1 MIVDCL
7 TRQQLEKL
15 WGADLLLPSEK
26 GYPQIFDNM
35 DYWVL
40 FVDDIPV
47 AYTGSL
53 ILDEFAF
60 VGNTYVKKK
69 YRKNKY
75 HPFLLSE
82 RNNSAL
88 LSVLP
93 KITILNPIEE
103 VKMSMLVKTVL
114 HLGYHKVCSYYDV
127 QNIMSLSLY
136 EDILDESQQIWRM
149 D

>member
-1 MIVDCL
+1 MIVERL
-7 TRQQLEKL
+7 LRKELESIWQNL
-15 WGADLLLPSEK
+15 PFPSEK

-40 FVDDIPV
+40 FVDDEPV

-53 ILDEFAF
+53 ILEDFAF

-82 RNNSAL
+82 RNNSPIL
-88 LSVLP
+88 CDLP
-93 KITILNPIEE
+93 KVTVLNPIEQI
-103 VKMSMLVKTVL
+103 KMQTLVNTVL
-114 HLGYHKVCSYYDV
+114 SLGYQKVCSYYDV
-127 QNIMSLSLY
+127 QDIMSLSMY
-136 EDILDESQQIWRM
+136 EDILNETQQIWRM

>member
-1 MIVDCL
+1 MIVECL
-7 TRQQLEKL
+7 TRKELESI
-15 WGADLLLPSEK
+15 WQDLPFPSEK

-40 FVDDIPV
+40 FVDDEPI

-53 ILDEFAF
+53 ILEEFAF

-75 HPFLLSE
+75 HPFLLNE
-82 RNNSAL
+82 RNNSPVL
-88 LSVLP
+88 RNLSKV
-93 KITILNPIEE
+93 TVLNPIEKI
-103 VKMSMLVKTVL
+103 KMSTLVKTVVS
-114 HLGYHKVCSYYDV
+114 LGYTKVESYYDV
-127 QNIMSLSLY
+127 QDIMSLSLY
-136 EDILDESQQIWRM
+136 EDILNEKQQIWRM

>member
-1 MIVDCL
+1 MIVECL
-7 TRQQLEKL
+7 TRKELESI
-15 WGADLLLPSEK
+15 WQDLPFPSEK

-40 FVDDIPV
+40 FVDDEPI

-53 ILDEFAF
+53 ILEEFAF

-75 HPFLLSE
+75 HPFLLNE
-82 RNNSAL
+82 RNNSPVL
-88 LSVLP
+88 RNLSKV
-93 KITILNPIEE
+93 TVLNPIEKI
-103 VKMSMLVKTVL
+103 KMSTLVKTVVS
-114 HLGYHKVCSYYDV
+114 LGYTKVQSYYDV
-127 QNIMSLSLY
+127 QDIMSLSLY
-136 EDILDESQQIWRM
+136 EDILNEKQQIWRM

>member
-1 MIVDCL
+1 MIVERL
-7 TRQQLEKL
+7 LRKELEAI
-15 WGADLLLPSEK
+15 WQDLPFPSEK

-40 FVDDIPV
+40 FVDDEPV

-53 ILDEFAF
+53 ILEDFAF

-82 RNNSAL
+82 RNNSPTL
-88 LSVLP
+88 CDLP
-93 KITILNPIEE
+93 KVTVLNPIEQI
-103 VKMSMLVKTVL
+103 KMQTLIKTVL
-114 HLGYHKVCSYYDV
+114 SLGYHKVCSYYDV
-127 QNIMSLSLY
+127 QDIMSLSMY
-136 EDILDESQQIWRM
+136 EDILNETQQIWRM

>member
-1 MIVDCL
+1 MIVERL
-7 TRQQLEKL
+7 LRKELEEI
-15 WGADLLLPSEK
+15 WQDLPFPSEK

-40 FVDDIPV
+40 FVDDEPV

-53 ILDEFAF
+53 ILEDFAF

-82 RNNSAL
+82 RNNSPTL
-88 LSVLP
+88 CDLSKV
-93 KITILNPIEE
+93 TVLNPIEQI
-103 VKMSMLVKTVL
+103 KMQTLVDTVL
-114 HLGYHKVCSYYDV
+114 LLGYRKVCSYYDV
-127 QNIMSLSLY
+127 QDIMSLSMY
-136 EDILDESQQIWRM
+136 EDILNETQQIWRM

>member
-1 MIVDCL
+1 MIVEY
-7 TRQQLEKL
+7 LERKEL
-15 WGADLLLPSEK
+15 ELIWPNLPFPSEK
-26 GYPQIFDNM
+26 GYAQIFDNM

-40 FVDDIPV
+40 FVDDEPV

-53 ILDEFAF
+53 ILEEFAF

-75 HPFLLSE
+75 HPFLLEE
-82 RNNSAL
+82 RNNSYL
-88 LSVLP
+88 LRNIP
-93 KITILNPIEE
+93 KVTVLNPIEQI
-103 VKMSMLVKTVL
+103 KMESLVKTVVS
-114 HLGYHKVCSYYDV
+114 LGYTKVESYYDV

>member
-1 MIVDCL
+1 MIVECL
-7 TRQQLEKL
+7 TRKELESI
-15 WGADLLLPSEK
+15 WQDLPFPSEK
-26 GYPQIFDNM
+26 GYPQIFDCM

-40 FVDDIPV
+40 FVDDNPI

-53 ILDEFAF
+53 ILEEFAF

-82 RNNSAL
+82 RNNSPIL
-88 LSVLP
+88 RDLSKV
-93 KITILNPIEE
+93 TILNPIEQI
-103 VKMSMLVKTVL
+103 KMKSLVKTVVS
-114 HLGYHKVCSYYDV
+114 LGYTKVESYYDV
-127 QNIMSLSLY
+127 QDIMSLSLY
-136 EDILDESQQIWRM
+136 EDILNENQQIWRM

>member
-1 MIVDCL
+1 MIVERL
-7 TRQQLEKL
+7 LRKELESIWQNL
-15 WGADLLLPSEK
+15 PFPSEK

-40 FVDDIPV
+40 FVDDEPV

-53 ILDEFAF
+53 TLEDFAF
-60 VGNTYVKKK
+60 VGNTYVKSK

-82 RNNSAL
+82 RNNSLAL
-88 LSVLP
+88 CDLP
-93 KITILNPIEE
+93 KVTVLNPIEE
-103 VKMSMLVKTVL
+103 IKMQTLVKTVL
-114 HLGYHKVCSYYDV
+114 SLGYYKVCSYYDV
-127 QNIMSLSLY
+127 QDIMSLSMY
-136 EDILDESQQIWRM
+136 EDILNESQQIWRM

>member
-1 MIVDCL
+1 MIVECL
-7 TRQQLEKL
+7 ERKEFELL
-15 WGADLLLPSEK
+15 WKNLPFPSEK

-40 FVDDIPV
+40 FVDDLPV

-53 ILDEFAF
+53 LLQDFAF

-82 RNNSAL
+82 RNSSKE
-88 LSVLP
+88 LSNIP

-103 VKMSMLVKTVL
+103 IEMWMLVKTVS
-114 HLGYHKVCSYYDV
+114 HLGYYKVCSYYDV
-127 QNIMSLSLY
+127 QDVMSLSMY
-136 EDILDESQQIWRM
+136 EDILNEKQQIWRM

>member
-1 MIVDCL
+1 MIVECL
-7 TRQQLEKL
+7 LRKELEEI
-15 WGADLLLPSEK
+15 WQDLPFPSEK

-40 FVDDIPV
+40 FVDDEPV

-53 ILDEFAF
+53 ILEDFAF

-82 RNNSAL
+82 RNNSPIL
-88 LSVLP
+88 CDLP
-93 KITILNPIEE
+93 KVTVLNPIEQI
-103 VKMSMLVKTVL
+103 KMQTLVNTVL
-114 HLGYHKVCSYYDV
+114 SLGYQKVCSYYDV
-127 QNIMSLSLY
+127 QDIMSLSMY
-136 EDILDESQQIWRM
+136 EDILNETQQIWRM